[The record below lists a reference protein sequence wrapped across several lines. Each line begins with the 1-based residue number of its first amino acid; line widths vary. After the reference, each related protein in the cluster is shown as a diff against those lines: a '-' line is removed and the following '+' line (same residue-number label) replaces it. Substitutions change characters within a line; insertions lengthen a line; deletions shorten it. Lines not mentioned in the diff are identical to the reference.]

1 MNDETMKQEH
11 PLSLEEITAMIP
23 EGYALVE
30 KDGWVPRQ
38 QAEEQIRTMMF
49 DREIDL
55 ELTRCGAKSL
65 TAARA
70 LMDLNGLRDQ
80 PENLKAAVGKIR
92 KENDWLFQSE
102 PVLSSG
108 GALVPRRSIDTE
120 SMSDAEYYAYRKQH
134 KG

>member
-1 MNDETMKQEH
+1 MNEENKT
-11 PLSLEEITAMIP
+11 LSVEEISALIP

-30 KDGWVPRQ
+30 KEEWVPRQ
-38 QAEEQIRTMMF
+38 QAEEQLRSLSF

-70 LMDLNGLRDQ
+70 LLDLAQLRQ
-80 PENLKAAVGKIR
+80 APEEMKNAVNKIR

-102 PVLSSG
+102 PLMKSGLSLSPKR
-108 GALVPRRSIDTE
+108 AVDTE
-120 SMSDAEYYAYRKQH
+120 QMSDAEYYAYRKQM
-134 KG
+134 KGN